1 MVIASGSADL
11 CPSMIDATSALDR
24 WVRHAD
30 TEAFQELVHSYRPM
44 VLGVCQRVLGNCQ
57 AADDAM
63 QETFL
68 LLARQA
74 YNVRTNLGS
83 WLYTCA
89 LNEARRQRRMLHRSG
104 EQLDEHTPFQNQQ
117 TNELD
122 ADEHE
127 LLHRCIADL
136 DDQDRDVISLHFFLG
151 MPQAKIGL
159 RYGISQPAVVKRLDR
174 ALRYLRMRIISRGLK
189 LQGIFDAG
197 VPRFTTAFDWRMA
210 SLMIATAGYGLYPP
224 STIRQTYH
232 LVRTG
237 EVDSQ
242 TRAAMEEG
250 ILAAIC
256 LLLTRRYDLSGI
268 KPDVTRYRSS
278 HESRLQQVAN
288 GVMTATTLARE
299 TMLMCWYVVRDHF
312 RQRGSTL
319 GAHGL
324 RAPSS
329 RSIA

>member
-1 MVIASGSADL
+1 
-11 CPSMIDATSALDR
+11 MIDATSSLDR

-30 TEAFQELVHSYRPM
+30 MDAFQELVHSYRPM

-74 YNVRTNLGS
+74 YSVRSNLGS

-104 EQLDEHTPFQNQQ
+104 EQLDEHTPIQAHP
-117 TNELD
+117 TSELD
-122 ADEHE
+122 PDEHE

-151 MPQAKIGL
+151 MPQAKIGQ

-189 LQGIFDAG
+189 LQGLFEAG

-224 STIRQTYH
+224 SAIRQTYH
-232 LVRTG
+232 LVRDG
-237 EVDSQ
+237 EIDPQ
-242 TRAAMEEG
+242 AQQAMEHG

-256 LLLTRRYDLSGI
+256 LLLTRRYELSGVN
-268 KPDVTRYRSS
+268 PGQTVYRNS
-278 HESRLQQVAN
+278 HESSLQQIAN
-288 GVMTATTLARE
+288 VMMTATTVVRE
-299 TMLMCWYVVRDHF
+299 AALMAWYVVRDHF
-312 RQRGSTL
+312 HHRGGSL
-319 GAHGL
+319 GAAGL
-324 RAPSS
+324 RAPTS